1 MGSLSITACPAVT
14 SGEACTQNPHSQVK
28 LPAFLMSYS
37 KIQKGEQGELPFED
51 KLQYDGEMKETEINR
66 KNNPKG
72 VINSANK
79 NMKKTNQGKIN
90 FSFRYLD

>member
-1 MGSLSITACPAVT
+1 
-14 SGEACTQNPHSQVK
+14 
-28 LPAFLMSYS
+28 MSYS
-37 KIQKGEQGELPFED
+37 KIWKGEQGELPFED

-66 KNNPKG
+66 ENNPKG
-72 VINSANK
+72 AINSANK

>member
-1 MGSLSITACPAVT
+1 
-14 SGEACTQNPHSQVK
+14 
-28 LPAFLMSYS
+28 MSYS

-72 VINSANK
+72 AINSANK